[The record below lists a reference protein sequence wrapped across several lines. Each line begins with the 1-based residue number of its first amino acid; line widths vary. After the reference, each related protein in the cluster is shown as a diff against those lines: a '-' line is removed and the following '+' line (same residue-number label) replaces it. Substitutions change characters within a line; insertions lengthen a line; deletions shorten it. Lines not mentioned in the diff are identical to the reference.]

1 MTEALRSLGVARL
14 RFVLVD
20 TSAIEYPIRMARS
33 TAALQVTHDA
43 DGRTMH
49 DVVII
54 GAGAAGL
61 MAARELSRAGKR
73 VVVLEGSHRVGGR
86 VLTLFETRA
95 GMPIELGAEFVHGD
109 APVTSR
115 LLDEARLA
123 TVPVSG
129 KHVRSDD
136 GELSPQGPIWARMAR
151 VFALMSKRRKIDR
164 SFQDFLDT
172 RPGGA
177 RLARDRELA
186 DAFVQGFDGADPT
199 LISERSLAEQG
210 NPTEGAA
217 TARRI
222 VNGYAALI
230 VHLDREVAGR
240 VRLQTMATRIEWGD
254 TGVRVEDT
262 TGTTHSARAVVLTV
276 PLPALQDD
284 ALRIE
289 PEITALRRAASQ
301 LVMGHVA
308 RVNVVVRERFWEEKA
323 RELAFVHAPRRPLT
337 VWWTQH
343 PVQAPMLVGWAGG
356 PAAQA
361 LTKSG
366 AVADAALAELAH
378 VFRMKRARTESL
390 VESIHWHD
398 WSGDPFTKG
407 AYSYVGVGGVSA
419 PRTLARSI
427 GGRVFVAG
435 EATDAESGGTVE
447 AALASGERAAK
458 GVLRAL
464 AD

>member
-1 MTEALRSLGVARL
+1 MQRSMPSLR
-14 RFVLVD
+14 
-20 TSAIEYPIRMARS
+20 
-33 TAALQVTHDA
+33 VTRDA
-43 DGRTMH
+43 SEPTTR

-61 MAARELSRAGKR
+61 MAARELTRAGKQ
-73 VVVLEGSHRVGGR
+73 VVVLEGSRRVGGR

-109 APVTSR
+109 APMTTR

-129 KHVRSDD
+129 AHVRSDD
-136 GELSPQGPIWARMAR
+136 GELSPQGPIWKRMAR
-151 VFALMSKRRKIDR
+151 VFALMSRKRKTDR

-186 DAFVQGFDGADPT
+186 DAFVQGFDGADPA

-230 VHLDREVAGR
+230 VHLEREVAGC
-240 VRLQTMATRIEWGD
+240 VRLETVAQRIEWGD
-254 TGVRVEDT
+254 AGVRVVDT
-262 TGTTHSARAVVLTV
+262 NGTTHAARAVVVAL
-276 PLPALQDD
+276 PLPMLQDGT
-284 ALRIE
+284 LRFE
-289 PEITALRRAASQ
+289 PEIPALRHAANR

-308 RVNVVVRERFWEEKA
+308 RVCVVVRERFWEPKT
-323 RELAFVHAPRRPLT
+323 RELGFVHAPRRPFM

-356 PAAQA
+356 PSARE
-361 LTKSG
+361 LTRSG
-366 AVADAALAELAH
+366 TIEDVALAELAH
-378 VFRMKRARTESL
+378 VFRMRRGRAESM

-398 WSGDPFTKG
+398 WSNDPLVRG

-419 PRTLARSI
+419 PRSLARSVA
-427 GGRVFVAG
+427 GRVFIAG

-464 AD
+464 AV

>member
-1 MTEALRSLGVARL
+1 MERSSAVLRVTRAAR
-14 RFVLVD
+14 
-20 TSAIEYPIRMARS
+20 EPE
-33 TAALQVTHDA
+33 
-43 DGRTMH
+43 MH
-49 DVVII
+49 DVIVI

-61 MAARELSRAGKR
+61 MAARELTRAGKR

-109 APVTSR
+109 APTTTR

-129 KHVRSDD
+129 EHVRSDD

-151 VFALMSKRRKIDR
+151 VFALMSKRRKTDR

-177 RLARDRELA
+177 RLSRDRELA
-186 DAFVQGFDGADPT
+186 DAFVQGFDGADPR

-222 VNGYAALI
+222 LNGYAALI

-240 VRLQTMATRIEWGD
+240 VRLQTVATRIEWSD
-254 TGVRVEDT
+254 AGVRVVDATE
-262 TGTTHSARAVVLTV
+262 TTHSARAVVLAV
-276 PLPALQDD
+276 PLPVLQDG

-289 PEITALRRAASQ
+289 PEIPALRRAASQ

-308 RVNVVVRERFWEEKA
+308 RVSVVVRERFWEEKT

-366 AVADAALAELAH
+366 AVADVALSELAH
-378 VFRMKRARTESL
+378 VFRMRRSRAESL
-390 VESIHWHD
+390 AESIHWHD
-398 WSGDPFTKG
+398 WSGDPFVRG

-419 PRTLARSI
+419 PRTLARSV
-427 GGRVFVAG
+427 GGRVFMAG
-435 EATDAESGGTVE
+435 EATDADSGGTVE
-447 AALASGERAAK
+447 AALASGERAARS
-458 GVLRAL
+458 VLRAL

>member
-1 MTEALRSLGVARL
+1 MER
-14 RFVLVD
+14 
-20 TSAIEYPIRMARS
+20 TSSSIRIAGDAG
-33 TAALQVTHDA
+33 AA
-43 DGRTMH
+43 TMH
-49 DVVII
+49 DVVVI

-61 MAARELSRAGKR
+61 MAARELTRAGKR
-73 VVVLEGSHRVGGR
+73 VIVLEGSHRVGGR
-86 VLTLFETRA
+86 VLTLFEARA
-95 GMPIELGAEFVHGD
+95 GVPIELGAEFVHGD
-109 APVTSR
+109 APTTTR

-129 KHVRSDD
+129 EHVRSDD
-136 GELSPQGPIWARMAR
+136 GELSPQGPIWKRMAR
-151 VFALMSKRRKIDR
+151 VFALMSKQRKTDR

-186 DAFVQGFDGADPT
+186 DAFIQGFDGADPT

-217 TARRI
+217 TARRV
-222 VNGYAALI
+222 VNGYAALV
-230 VHLDREVAGR
+230 VHLDREVASF
-240 VRLQTMATRIEWGD
+240 VRLNCRAQRIEWSD
-254 TGVRVEDT
+254 AGVRVVDA
-262 TGTTHSARAVVLTV
+262 TGTTHSARAVVVAL
-276 PLPALQDD
+276 PLPLLQDGS
-284 ALRIE
+284 LRIE
-289 PEITALRRAASQ
+289 PEIPALRNAANR

-308 RVNVVVRERFWEEKA
+308 RLCVVVRERFWEEKT

-343 PVQAPMLVGWAGG
+343 PVQAPVLVGWAGG
-356 PAAQA
+356 PAAQQ
-361 LTKSG
+361 LTQSG
-366 AVADAALAELAH
+366 TIEDVALAELAH
-378 VFRMKRARTESL
+378 VFRMRRARADSV

-398 WSGDPFTKG
+398 WSSDPLVRG

-427 GGRVFVAG
+427 AGRVFVAG

-447 AALASGERAAK
+447 AALASGERAARA
-458 GVLRAL
+458 VVRAL
-464 AD
+464 AM

>member
-1 MTEALRSLGVARL
+1 MQRAATSVRVTRAGSDAEA
-14 RFVLVD
+14 
-20 TSAIEYPIRMARS
+20 
-33 TAALQVTHDA
+33 
-43 DGRTMH
+43 H
-49 DVVII
+49 DVIVI

-61 MAARELSRAGKR
+61 MAARELTRASKR
-73 VVVLEGSHRVGGR
+73 VLVLEGSHRAGGR

-109 APVTSR
+109 APTTTR

-129 KHVRSDD
+129 EHVRSDD
-136 GELSPQGPIWARMAR
+136 GQLTPQGPIWARMAR
-151 VFALMSKRRKIDR
+151 VFALMSKRRRTDR

-222 VNGYAALI
+222 VQGYAALI
-230 VHLDREVAGR
+230 VHLEREVAGR
-240 VRLQTMATRIEWGD
+240 VRLQTVATRIAWGD
-254 TGVRVEDT
+254 AGVRVVDA
-262 TGTTHSARAVVLTV
+262 TGTTHAARAVVLAV

-289 PEITALRRAASQ
+289 PDIPSLRRAARQ

-308 RVNVVVRERFWEEKA
+308 RVNVVVRERFWEEKT
-323 RELAFVHAPRRPLT
+323 RELAFVHAPRRQLT

-343 PVQAPMLVGWAGG
+343 PVQAPLLVGWAGG
-356 PAAQA
+356 PAARA
-361 LTKSG
+361 LTTSG
-366 AVADAALAELAH
+366 AIEDVALSELAH
-378 VFRMKRARTESL
+378 VFRMRRARAESL

-398 WSGDPFTKG
+398 WSSDPFVRG

-419 PRTLARSI
+419 PRTLARSVAR
-427 GGRVFVAG
+427 RVFVAG
-435 EATDAESGGTVE
+435 EATATESGGTVE
-447 AALASGERAAK
+447 AALASGERAARS
-458 GVLRAL
+458 VLRVL
-464 AD
+464 AN

>member
-1 MTEALRSLGVARL
+1 MERAKASRRV
-14 RFVLVD
+14 VD
-20 TSAIEYPIRMARS
+20 DAGEP
-33 TAALQVTHDA
+33 VTHD
-43 DGRTMH
+43 
-49 DVVII
+49 VIII

-61 MAARELSRAGKR
+61 MAARELTRAGRR
-73 VVVLEGSHRVGGR
+73 VVVLEASHRVGGR

-95 GMPIELGAEFVHGD
+95 GVPIELGAEFVHGD
-109 APVTSR
+109 APTTTR
-115 LLDEARLA
+115 LLDEAHLA
-123 TVPVSG
+123 TVAVG
-129 KHVRSDD
+129 GEHVRSDD
-136 GELSPQGPIWARMAR
+136 GELAPQGPIWARMAR
-151 VFALMSKRRKIDR
+151 VFALLSKSRKTDR
-164 SFQDFLDT
+164 SFQDFLDA

-186 DAFVQGFDGADPT
+186 EAFVRGFDGADPA

-230 VHLDREVAGR
+230 VHLERETASFI
-240 VRLQTMATRIEWGD
+240 RLQTVARRIQWGD
-254 TGVRVEDT
+254 EGVRVTDANGVE
-262 TGTTHSARAVVLTV
+262 HVARAVVVAV
-276 PLPALQDD
+276 PLPMLQDGTLQLD
-284 ALRIE
+284 PEIPALRN
-289 PEITALRRAASQ
+289 AANN

-308 RVNVVVRERFWEEKA
+308 RVCVVVRERFWEAKT
-323 RELAFVHAPRRPLT
+323 RELAYLHAPRRPFT

-356 PAAQA
+356 PAARE
-361 LTKSG
+361 LTRSG
-366 AVADAALAELAH
+366 GIEDVALAELAH
-378 VFRMKRARTESL
+378 VFRMRRARAESL

-398 WSGDPFTKG
+398 WSTDRYIQG

-419 PRTLARSI
+419 PRTLGRSV

-447 AALASGERAAK
+447 AALASGERAARA
-458 GVLRAL
+458 VVRAL
-464 AD
+464 AV

>member
-1 MTEALRSLGVARL
+1 MRMTPTNSALLVTRAGNETEA
-14 RFVLVD
+14 
-20 TSAIEYPIRMARS
+20 P
-33 TAALQVTHDA
+33 
-43 DGRTMH
+43 
-49 DVVII
+49 DVVVI

-61 MAARELSRAGKR
+61 MAARDLTRAGKR
-73 VVVLEGSHRVGGR
+73 VVVLEGSHRAGGR

-109 APVTSR
+109 APTTTR

-123 TVPVSG
+123 TVPVNG
-129 KHVRSDD
+129 EHVRSDD
-136 GELSPQGPIWARMAR
+136 GELTPQGPIWARMAR
-151 VFALMSKRRKIDR
+151 VFALMSKRRKTDR

-230 VHLDREVAGR
+230 VHLEREVAGR
-240 VRLQTMATRIEWGD
+240 VRWQTVATRIEWGEA
-254 TGVRVEDT
+254 GVRVVDA
-262 TGTTHSARAVVLTV
+262 TGTTHTARAVVVAV

-284 ALRIE
+284 AVRIE
-289 PEITALRRAASQ
+289 PEIPALRRAASR

-308 RVNVVVRERFWEEKA
+308 RVCVVLRERFWEEKT

-361 LTKSG
+361 LTGSG
-366 AVADAALAELAH
+366 ALADVALAELAH
-378 VFRMKRARTESL
+378 VFRMKRSRAESL

-398 WSGDPFTKG
+398 WSGDPFIKG

-419 PRTLARSI
+419 PRTLARSVA
-427 GGRVFVAG
+427 GRVFVAG

-447 AALASGERAAK
+447 AALASGERAARA
-458 GVLRAL
+458 VLRAL
-464 AD
+464 AE

>member
-1 MTEALRSLGVARL
+1 MERSKPSLRVAREA
-14 RFVLVD
+14 
-20 TSAIEYPIRMARS
+20 SEP
-33 TAALQVTHDA
+33 
-43 DGRTMH
+43 TMH

-61 MAARELSRAGKR
+61 MAARELTRGGKR
-73 VVVLEGSHRVGGR
+73 VVVLEGSHRTGGR
-86 VLTLFETRA
+86 VLTLFETR
-95 GMPIELGAEFVHGD
+95 GGIPIELGAEFIHGD
-109 APVTSR
+109 APTTTR

-123 TVPVSG
+123 TVPVG
-129 KHVRSDD
+129 GAHVRSDD

-151 VFALMSKRRKIDR
+151 VFALMSKKRKADR
-164 SFQDFLDT
+164 SFRDFLDT

-186 DAFVQGFDGADPT
+186 EAFVRGFDGADPA

-230 VHLDREVAGR
+230 VHLDREVAGL
-240 VRLQTMATRIEWGD
+240 VRLETVAQRIEWGD
-254 TGVRVEDT
+254 AGVRVVDGS
-262 TGTTHSARAVVLTV
+262 GTVHSAQAVVVAV
-276 PLPALQDD
+276 PLPMLQDGT
-284 ALRIE
+284 LGIE
-289 PEITALRRAASQ
+289 PEIPALRHAANR

-308 RVNVVVRERFWEEKA
+308 RVCVVVRERFWEQKT
-323 RELAFVHAPRRPLT
+323 RELAFVHAPRRGFT

-343 PVQAPMLVGWAGG
+343 PVLAPMLVGWAGG
-356 PAAQA
+356 PAARELTRSGNIEDVA
-361 LTKSG
+361 LG
-366 AVADAALAELAH
+366 ELAH
-378 VFRMKRARTESL
+378 VFRMRRARAESL

-398 WSGDPFTKG
+398 WSSDPLVRG

-419 PRTLARSI
+419 PRSLARSV

-447 AALASGERAAK
+447 AALASGERAARA
-458 GVLRAL
+458 VLRAL
-464 AD
+464 AV